1 MNQRAL
7 AALLVTFGAFG
18 WSVRDLANKY
28 MKESGDAAPS
38 VWTITAFQG
47 AIGFIIVFLV
57 DQHKTVMRKYD
68 SSDTPETI
76 DTKAKLWL
84 VARVVGALAGI
95 ALHIMALGMVD
106 LALASMI
113 HCSAPLFIV
122 LLSRVILKEPIK
134 LAAAVA
140 MGICCVGLLLDI
152 APWKDRESTKG
163 SSLLGILLA
172 FGSAFGSALTYTS
185 LRALKDI
192 KPSTSLK
199 VLYLGIFITGFF
211 LALASGISKPTGR
224 IWGFLFM
231 VALATYASEWFMTK
245 GYALATQGAGS
256 VAVFKFLTPIF
267 AIGWDASLFGHY
279 PTALSLTGAALVL
292 VSSAALVRIQASSNS
307 AEGSDAESNEADI
320 ESTDQMKQMA
330 RANTA

>member
-7 AALLVTFGAFG
+7 AALLVTLGAFG
-18 WSVRDLANKY
+18 WSVRDLGNKY
-28 MKESGDAAPS
+28 MKESGDDAPS

-47 AIGFIIVFLV
+47 AIGFILVFLV
-57 DQHKTVMRKYD
+57 DQGKACMGKSD
-68 SSDTPETI
+68 LSDTPETI

-84 VARVVGALAGI
+84 VARVLGALAGI
-95 ALHIMALGMVD
+95 ALHIMALSMVD

-140 MGICCVGLLLDI
+140 MGICCVGLVLDI
-152 APWKDRESTKG
+152 APWKSTKA
-163 SSLLGILLA
+163 SSLLGILLV
-172 FGSAFGSALTYTS
+172 FGSAFGSAVTYTS

-199 VLYLGIFITGFF
+199 VLYLGVFIIGFL
-211 LALASGISKPTGR
+211 LALASGISKPTGK

-231 VALATYASEWFMTK
+231 VALSTFFSEWCITK
-245 GYALATQGAGS
+245 GYALAIQGAGS

-292 VSSAALVRIQASSNS
+292 VSSAALVRIQASNHNT
-307 AEGSDAESNEADI
+307 EGSQEADI
-320 ESTDQMKQMA
+320 ESGDQKRQMS
-330 RANTA
+330 RANTV

>member
-7 AALLVTFGAFG
+7 AALLVTLGAFG
-18 WSVRDLANKY
+18 WSVRDLGNKY
-28 MKESGDAAPS
+28 MKESGDDAPS

-47 AIGFIIVFLV
+47 AIGFILVFLV
-57 DQHKTVMRKYD
+57 DQGKACMGKSD
-68 SSDTPETI
+68 LSDTPETI

-84 VARVVGALAGI
+84 VARVLGALAGI
-95 ALHIMALGMVD
+95 ALHIMALSMVD
-106 LALASMI
+106 LALASMT

-140 MGICCVGLLLDI
+140 MGICCVGLVLDI
-152 APWKDRESTKG
+152 APWNSTKA
-163 SSLLGILLA
+163 SSLLGILLV
-172 FGSAFGSALTYTS
+172 FGSAFGSAVTYTS

-199 VLYLGIFITGFF
+199 VLYLGVFIIGFL
-211 LALASGISKPTGR
+211 LALASGISKPTGK

-231 VALATYASEWFMTK
+231 VALSTFFSEWCITK

-292 VSSAALVRIQASSNS
+292 VSSAALVRIQASNHNT
-307 AEGSDAESNEADI
+307 EGSQEADI
-320 ESTDQMKQMA
+320 ESGDQKRQMS
-330 RANTA
+330 RANTV